1 MKREGEQKTCL
12 EQTRGA
18 TKMNRLMRAFG
29 SLTKSSANVSHNVTI
44 SAADERAEVAQ
55 TFQLE
60 AEQKRALGIMYYR
73 RDVGR

>member
-1 MKREGEQKTCL
+1 MKRECEQKPCL

-18 TKMNRLMRAFG
+18 TRTNRLIRAFG
-29 SLTKSSANVSHNVTI
+29 SLAKSSANVSHSVTI
-44 SAADERAEVAQ
+44 AAADERAEVAQ

-73 RDVGR
+73 RDIGR